1 MGLVLDF
8 GVGLLPFYLTFFLSL
23 KTKRAD
29 IDLDFT
35 LSVLGSALAKFKQP
49 VFIASVLHCSVGAVV
64 LLIRVL

>member
-8 GVGLLPFYLTFFLSL
+8 GVGFLPFYLTFFLSL
-23 KTKRAD
+23 KAKRAD
-29 IDLDFT
+29 ID

-49 VFIASVLHCSVGAVV
+49 VFIASVLHGSVGAVV